1 MQNLLLS
8 TLLIILF
15 SCSETKK
22 EQPVSFKPGFKTIH
36 AVDRTRIYK
45 PGTDSTDYL
54 HYRPVDLDI
63 WYPAKVSENDSV
75 LLFRTILSL
84 LEKRA
89 IYYTG
94 SNNWKGITS
103 QTAKSFCDGFKCSDT
118 TRLLDFRTGSYRNAP
133 EIDSKFPLVIY
144 LCAFNGMSYENYA
157 LFEKLA
163 EKGFV
168 VVSVSSIGRYPGD
181 MTMKKEDLMEQVYDA
196 IASLET
202 VKKSSNIDFSKIGII
217 GYSWGGLS
225 GAILSAMIPDVS
237 CLVSLDGSEY
247 HTYGESKEEDEDFN
261 GILSS
266 EEFKKLSLP
275 VTYLRLESSPETS
288 TGKTVSVFNFSEKL
302 TGKKQIIRIDSAK
315 HEDFSCL
322 SEIVRI
328 SGNCTTNQ
336 HFKNIS
342 GRTISFITENLKNA
356 DSIQSSSSEG
366 RGHSLN

>member
-1 MQNLLLS
+1 MKNLLLS
-8 TLLIILF
+8 ALILILF

-22 EQPVSFKPGFKTIH
+22 EQPVSYRSGFKTIH

-54 HYRPVDLDI
+54 HYRPLDI
-63 WYPAKVSENDSV
+63 DVWYPAKVSENDSV
-75 LLFRTILSL
+75 LLFRSLLGL

-94 SNNWKGITS
+94 SNDWKGITS
-103 QTAKSFCDGFKCSDT
+103 QIAKSFCDGFKCSDT
-118 TRLLDFRTGSYRNAP
+118 KRLLDFKTRSYSNAP
-133 EIDSKFPLVIY
+133 AIDSKFPLIIY
-144 LCAFNGMSYENYA
+144 LCAFNGMSYENYT
-157 LFEKLA
+157 LFEDLA

-168 VVSVSSIGRYPGD
+168 IGSISSIGRYPGD

-196 IASLET
+196 IASVEA
-202 VKKSSNIDFSKIGII
+202 VRKNSNIDFSKIGII

-225 GAILSAMIPDVS
+225 GAILSAMIQDVS

-247 HTYGESKEEDEDFN
+247 HLYGESKEEDAEFN
-261 GILSS
+261 GILNS

-275 VTYLRLESSPETS
+275 VTYLRLESSPD
-288 TGKTVSVFNFSEKL
+288 TGTAKTVSVFNFSEKL

-322 SEIVRI
+322 SEIVRK
-328 SGNCTTNQ
+328 SGNCTINE
-336 HFKNIS
+336 HFNNIS
-342 GRTISFITENLKNA
+342 KRTVSFMEEHLKNA
-356 DSIQSSSSEG
+356 E
-366 RGHSLN
+366 SLK